1 MDSSKCPACYWVV
14 IKDVILKSFSEVT
27 LIIIFYI
34 FTCYAFR
41 TLSFQRNKQTKKNNV
56 FFGIQILLKALQYLS
71 NANVCHTVVLNTNPK
86 MFARGTDGRSCRR
99 GFNFFTALSPGG
111 RASYNSLD
119 PLAQLSSQSWVALLS
134 GDADFWVT
142 ILGKIW
148 ASCKLVDFPSSGV
161 LDVDRNAHAEM
172 PSVFSVAILTHRS
185 KQP

>member
-1 MDSSKCPACYWVV
+1 MLLSGDKRC
-14 IKDVILKSFSEVT
+14 DSEVFFWSHT
-27 LIIIFYI
+27 HHYFLYLYMLCIQDIIF
-34 FTCYAFR
+34 
-41 TLSFQRNKQTKKNNV
+41 SKKQTKKKKKTNV

-71 NANVCHTVVLNTNPK
+71 DANVCHTVVLNTNPK